1 MTCLHVPLTCE
12 HAYIA
17 VRVTNYSY
25 ENVSGCQSEKGEKEK
40 TEKENIIYKAKT
52 SLRTESQ
59 EQIVKKINNYTFPSH
74 TKAI

>member
-40 TEKENIIYKAKT
+40 KNRKRKHYI
-52 SLRTESQ
+52 
-59 EQIVKKINNYTFPSH
+59 
-74 TKAI
+74 